1 MTSINNTDG
10 KSSKHGLLHRDDAEW
25 LTPAICDYYRKKAIP
40 IISEAGESCEAFKQ
54 LRDEL
59 AYKCDITKLMAM
71 NILRGYHA
79 QSYVANEK
87 YKKNL
92 MENPVKNDLKEQ
104 ERREFEEWK
113 QQKIE
118 WEEMRQA
125 QKDEMDDWA
134 IED

>member
-1 MTSINNTDG
+1 M
-10 KSSKHGLLHRDDAEW
+10 K
-25 LTPAICDYYRKKAIP
+25 
-40 IISEAGESCEAFKQ
+40 
-54 LRDEL
+54 
-59 AYKCDITKLMAM
+59 
-71 NILRGYHA
+71 
-79 QSYVANEK
+79 K

>member
-1 MTSINNTDG
+1 MASINNTDG
-10 KSSKHGLLHRDDAEW
+10 KASKHVIRHRTDAEW
-25 LTPAICDYYRKKAIP
+25 LTTAICDSYRKKAIP
-40 IISEAGESCEAFKQ
+40 IISEMGEASEAFKQ

-59 AYKCDITKLMAM
+59 AYKCDITSLIAM

-79 QSYVANEK
+79 QGYVANEK
-87 YKKNL
+87 YKKKL
-92 MENPVKNDLKEQ
+92 MENPSENNPKEQ

-118 WEEMRQA
+118 LEEMRRVQRH
-125 QKDEMDDWA
+125 EMDDWI